1 MAVIN
6 TNITSLIGQQNLN
19 KSASSLQTAMER
31 LSSGSRI
38 NSAKDDA
45 AGQAIANRMSSQI
58 TGLSQAQRNANDGIS
73 LAQTTEGALNQVNDN
88 LQRIRELTVQAT
100 NGTNSQDDLNSIQ
113 NEINQRLDEINRI
126 SDETGFNGTKVLQS
140 DSGLKIQV
148 GANDGEAITINLK
161 EINAE
166 TLGLTGFNVN
176 GKGEIDNTAATKDDL
191 TLGGFESQG
200 ITNGVERFTNEIKN
214 TAATASDVL
223 GSVSDGATITY
234 TGTNTGMG
242 TAATVTNGTYT
253 YDASSDSYSFDAQDA
268 AFSDVAKR
276 LIPSEAGATNTMTI
290 NIKDGSGGGTQ
301 DVIVDSDGNL
311 SSADTGDALYL
322 TADGNLSQTNSNG
335 SGGTLA
341 RATVDSVLESM
352 GAQSVAAPSA
362 PTYALSGAGTSADPA
377 TNTVTFGALTEGQSV
392 TINDLTFTA
401 GKGGATNAEV
411 ANAFSTY
418 LNNNDATVAQGEFS
432 GDATGFGSLTDITV
446 SSSTN
451 TLAFTASGGAYD
463 NTVLNAANVGNT
475 NSITIATDGQDAG
488 TGGNI
493 TFNGTTYSVPTDS
506 GGNSTPDGT
515 FSVQNATISA
525 DKLAKQMEGSSFTV
539 NDGGNEFAVAANGSV
554 ERDLQA
560 LNVTGTG
567 FNDGSSATSLSIEFG
582 NMQAGD
588 SYKVDGGTF
597 TASQD
602 MTAEQVANTF
612 KAAFNGN
619 ANTELGEFVFDSG
632 GTFTNLDNTNAQA
645 SVDGA
650 TLTLNSNSN
659 GTTGNTEFGTTDPS
673 TFSVSKTENAA
684 ADDEVYTNADGK
696 LVTEASSTIERFVQ
710 EDGTVTDGGARKV
723 FVDQE
728 GEMTFDAVTESERSA
743 NPLGQLDDALSQV
756 DSLRSDLGAIQ
767 NRFDSAITNLSTT
780 ETNISAARSRIEDAD
795 YATEVANM
803 TKNQILQ
810 QAGTSVLAQANQL
823 PQSVLSLLG

>member
-176 GKGEIDNTAATKDDL
+176 GKGEVDNTAATKDDL

-200 ITNGVERFTNEIKN
+200 VTNGVERFTNELQN

-223 GSVSDGATITY
+223 GSVSDGAEITY
-234 TGTNTGMG
+234 SGKNTGMG
-242 TAATVTNGTYT
+242 SAATVTGGTYT
-253 YDASSDSYSFDAQDA
+253 YDANSDSYSFDAQDA

-290 NIKDGSGGGTQ
+290 NIEDGSGGGTQ
-301 DVIVDSDGNL
+301 DVVVDSDGNL

-322 TADGNLSQTNSNG
+322 TADGNLSQTNTDG

-352 GAQSVAAPSA
+352 GAQSVSAPSA
-362 PTYALSGAGTSADPA
+362 PTSNVVTGANA

-401 GKGGATNAEV
+401 GKGGATNTEV

-418 LNNNDATVAQGEFS
+418 LNNNDATVSQGEFT
-432 GDATGFGSLTDITV
+432 GDATGFNGLTNITV
-446 SSSTN
+446 SSNSN
-451 TLAFTASGGAYD
+451 DLVFTASGGTGD
-463 NTVLNAANVGNT
+463 ETVLDAASVGDST
-475 NSITIATDGQDAG
+475 TATITTDGQAAG
-488 TGGNI
+488 TGGSI
-493 TFNGTTYSVPTDS
+493 TFNGTTYSADTANGAIDVKD
-506 GGNSTPDGT
+506 
-515 FSVQNATISA
+515 ATISA
-525 DKLAKQMEGSSFTV
+525 DKLAKQMEGSTFTV
-539 NDGGNEFAVAANGSV
+539 NDGGNEFAVDANGNV
-554 ERDLQA
+554 DRNLQA
-560 LNVTGTG
+560 LQITTDYGDGT
-567 FNDGSSATSLSIEFG
+567 DAASLDVEFG
-582 NMQAGD
+582 NMKAGD
-588 SYKVDGGTF
+588 AYTLDGVTF

-602 MTAEQVANTF
+602 VTAEQVAN
-612 KAAFNGN
+612 AFATAIKDGD
-619 ANTELGEFVFDSG
+619 FDSG
-632 GTFTNLDNTNAQA
+632 LGDFGASPSFNTMDTSSDYTTSVDKGTLTITTTSSSDGSGTSAFDTGGSDVATTGSATVNTN
-645 SVDGA
+645 
-650 TLTLNSNSN
+650 
-659 GTTGNTEFGTTDPS
+659 TTD
-673 TFSVSKTENAA
+673 
-684 ADDEVYTNADGK
+684 VYSNADGA

-710 EDGTVTDGGARKV
+710 EDGTVTDGSARQV
-723 FVDQE
+723 FVGQE
-728 GEMTFDAVTESERSA
+728 GELTFDAVTESERSE

-780 ETNISAARSRIEDAD
+780 ETNLSAARSRIEDAD